1 MGSEI
6 DLMKNYPKPNRDVNS
21 RAETKSEED
30 RTLAREFGEAFF
42 DGDRSHGYGGF
53 HYNPRF
59 WEPAV
64 PTFKQYWDLKADESI
79 LDIGCAKGFML
90 YDFHRLIP
98 NLNVSGID
106 VSQYAIENAIEEMK
120 PFLQVASAD
129 ELPFDDNSFDYSI
142 SITTIHNFDKE
153 GVIKA
158 LKEIERVSR
167 KGSFITVDAYRND
180 EEKERMFA
188 WNLTA
193 KTILHVDEWKQLFS
207 EAGYSGDYYWFMP

>member
-6 DLMKNYPKPNRDVNS
+6 DLMKNYPKPNRDVNY
-21 RAETKSEED
+21 RAESKSEED
-30 RTLAREFGEAFF
+30 RKLAREFGEAFF

-59 WEPAV
+59 WEPVV

-106 VSQYAIENAIEEMK
+106 ISQYAIENAIEEMK